1 MMIILGCFWLILL
14 ILWLGYSYRQK
25 KMISQYI
32 GQGREFEGVKGE
44 SSVIDAK
51 RLSSDFKYRF
61 RLWLN
66 SFVLVFQP
74 QMSLKLLLFCVIS
87 IAFVYVLSTYFLM
100 KDFLVCLL
108 LIEPILFFLF
118 FLKLKEKKAENFKN
132 NFPDALNILSG
143 AVSSGQSIIS
153 AFEYVGAQ
161 LKNEVGDEFKY
172 MAERLQIGESP
183 DDVLQ
188 NSAVKFPYIE
198 YFFFASTV
206 SINISRGGQLKDII
220 KRINRLMFESRSIE
234 KKKNALTAEARASA
248 KIIACLP
255 VIFIIILKFT
265 SPENYHFV
273 MFAEEGKGI
282 FYYVVVSELIGF
294 LSIWNILRGVST

>member
-1 MMIILGCFWLILL
+1 MMILLGCFWGVLIA
-14 ILWLGYSYRQK
+14 LWLGYSYRQK
-25 KMISQYI
+25 KVINQYI
-32 GQGREFEGVKGE
+32 GQGKDFEGVKGE

-51 RLSSDFKYRF
+51 RLSSDFKYKF
-61 RLWLN
+61 KLWFN
-66 SFVLVFQP
+66 SFIQVFKP
-74 QMSLKLLLFCVIS
+74 QMPIKLIGFLAAS
-87 IAFVYVLSTYFLM
+87 IGFIFILSEFFLM
-100 KDFLVCLL
+100 KDFLICFL
-108 LIEPILFFLF
+108 LIEPILFLVFY
-118 FLKLKEKKAENFKN
+118 LKLKERKAEAFKN

-161 LKNEVGDEFKY
+161 LNNEVGQEFKY

-183 DDVLQ
+183 DEVLQ

-206 SINISRGGQLKDII
+206 SINISRGGQLKEII

-234 KKKNALTAEARASA
+234 KKKNALTSEARASA
-248 KIIACLP
+248 KIIASLP

-282 FYYVVVSELIGF
+282 FYYVIISELIGF